1 MGKNET
7 GAAGQRRRRTE
18 PHGRDA
24 HPAGRPRPPG
34 RRAGVHRDGER
45 EPTLVTGQRTGD
57 PWRRGN
63 PAAGASRRRPS
74 GRSAQPRQWHGAAS
88 PAGVLVLHGSERAA
102 SARSADVVERLVE
115 QERHTGAEAGP
126 EGRILPSIL
135 VEDSFTARG
144 RRNRRE
150 RIRDSQAK
158 QLRTQAVTRTAPK
171 PFPRPFPQRPDR
183 ALCAT
188 PNPVDPHHASGR
200 TRRFPDAVPTPVG
213 PSLHPSAT
221 RPPPVRVPRAPTSN
235 APRAFR
241 PSPRPPRG
249 GLEQK
254 RAGWLNPKHARGL
267 ASEPGRIRLPRIG
280 ARPLPKSP
288 AATSS
293 RSSPRSRRDLSAR
306 RGGPKGRAAGCR
318 TRACPWCRS
327 SGREPAVRVRSAG
340 VADALATERVDV
352 LTRGR
357 RPSGEWLPDHPGRE
371 SRTRSAPR
379 VDVQPGAPAKRC
391 SGNGRSSTAVQ
402 DCLRWR
408 TGCCHSRRAKRG
420 KSAWRIETPRGPVVE
435 SLMERGF
442 TVHSI
447 NPKQL
452 DRFRDRISPAGAK
465 DDRRDA
471 RVLAS
476 ALRTDPHCLRRLE
489 PTDPAIVDLTRE
501 RVRLANRMREQL
513 WRYYPQFLDAVDDDV
528 AAPWALDLWRSLP
541 TPRAGLLRLV
551 RFRVCGWLGSPTGYP
566 ERHRRRTA
574 MSGPSAIRASPSR
587 SAGRW

>member
-293 RSSPRSRRDLSAR
+293 RSSPPIPPRHL
-306 RGGPKGRAAGCR
+306 G
-318 TRACPWCRS
+318 T
-327 SGREPAVRVRSAG
+327 SGWTQRP
-340 VADALATERVDV
+340 
-352 LTRGR
+352 RGR
-357 RPSGEWLPDHPGRE
+357 LSNASLPVVSIVWPG
-371 SRTRSAPR
+371 T
-379 VDVQPGAPAKRC
+379 
-391 SGNGRSSTAVQ
+391 GRSSTVRRGRRRARHRTRRCPDPRPETVWRVVARPSGPRIAHAFRAA
-402 DCLRWR
+402 CGRPTRR
-408 TGCCHSRRAKRG
+408 TGEKVLGERAFEHG
-420 KSAWRIETPRGPVVE
+420 GAGLSEMADWLLSFAAGETGEVGVAYRDAARAGGREPDGTGFHRPLDQTEAARPLPRSHLAGGRE
-435 SLMERGF
+435 GR
-442 TVHSI
+442 
-447 NPKQL
+447 
-452 DRFRDRISPAGAK
+452 PAGRAGAGLGATYRPALSPTAGA
-465 DDRRDA
+465 DGPSDRRPDAGTRSLGEPDA
-471 RVLAS
+471 RAALALLP
-476 ALRTDPHCLRRLE
+476 AVPRR
-489 PTDPAIVDLTRE
+489 
-501 RVRLANRMREQL
+501 
-513 WRYYPQFLDAVDDDV
+513 
-528 AAPWALDLWRSLP
+528 
-541 TPRAGLLRLV
+541 G
-551 RFRVCGWLGSPTGYP
+551 
-566 ERHRRRTA
+566 
-574 MSGPSAIRASPSR
+574 
-587 SAGRW
+587 